1 MFKHA
6 ETLKRTWAL
15 KRLQMKVVK
24 EREEVTLRRWEDQM
38 ERTGNDEY

>member
-6 ETLKRTWAL
+6 EILKRTWAL
-15 KRLQMKVVK
+15 KRLVK
-24 EREEVTLRRWEDQM
+24 ERDEVTLRQWEDQM